1 MRSMQTLRRFTMITR
16 LVLAW
21 FVLSLGVAVASPIIK
36 PQNILL
42 ICTGTGAMK
51 VLVQAEDGTAD
62 IQVHS
67 TLDCPLCATLAAP
80 PPEPG
85 ATVQSVHPLAYAL
98 LGIPAALIAVRTA
111 APMPARGPPAVS

>member
-1 MRSMQTLRRFTMITR
+1 MRTMQTLRRLTMITR

-21 FVLSLGVAVASPIIK
+21 FMLSLGVAVASPVVK

-51 VLVQAEDGTAD
+51 VLVQAEDGSGD
-62 IQVHS
+62 VQVHS
-67 TLDCPLCATLAAP
+67 SLDCPLCATLAAP

-85 ATVQSVHPLAYAL
+85 ATAQSVQPLAYAL
-98 LGIPAALIAVRTA
+98 QGIPAALIAARTA
-111 APMPARGPPAVS
+111 SPMPARGPPAFS

>member
-1 MRSMQTLRRFTMITR
+1 MKPLRRFTMITR

-21 FVLSLGVAVASPIIK
+21 FVLALGVAIASPIVK

-62 IQVHS
+62 VQVQS
-67 TLDCPLCATLAAP
+67 SLDCPICANLAAP
-80 PPEPG
+80 PPESG
-85 ATVQSVHPLAYAL
+85 LVVKSGHPLAYAL
-98 LGIPAALIAVRTA
+98 QGLPAALIAARTA
-111 APMPARGPPAVS
+111 SPMPARGPPAVS